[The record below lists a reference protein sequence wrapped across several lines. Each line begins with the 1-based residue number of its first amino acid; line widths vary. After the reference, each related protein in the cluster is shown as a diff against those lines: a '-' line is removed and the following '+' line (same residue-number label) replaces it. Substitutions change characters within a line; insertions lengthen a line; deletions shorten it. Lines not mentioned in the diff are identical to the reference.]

1 MCSLCILQD
10 EPKPHEKREDFY
22 LVAFF
27 RIQSCVKSL
36 NNFAITDRLSSSLSV
51 DQAWLRRKSPFV
63 AHESWQLTSK
73 LYGPYYN

>member
-1 MCSLCILQD
+1 MCSLCILQE

-27 RIQSCVKSL
+27 RIQSCVKSID
-36 NNFAITDRLSSSLSV
+36 FRLASI
-51 DQAWLRRKSPFV
+51 DQEWLRRKSPLV
-63 AHESWQLTSK
+63 ADESWHLTSK